1 MEFEL
6 REWRIEDIESV
17 AEAANNPK
25 IAARLRNIFPSPYTY
40 EDAKWYV
47 EDCIKSGNE
56 KQNIK
61 AIVVEGKAVGSV
73 GVYIKE
79 DVYEKS
85 GELGYWLAEA
95 YQGKGI
101 MTEAVKQLCKE
112 VFEKYPIER
121 IYVEPFE
128 NNMGSRK
135 VVEKAGFVYEGT
147 MRNGVYKNGEILSYC
162 MYSML
167 REEAEKLPQMAIL
180 HS

>member
-1 MEFEL
+1 
-6 REWRIEDIESV
+6 
-17 AEAANNPK
+17 
-25 IAARLRNIFPSPYTY
+25 
-40 EDAKWYV
+40 
-47 EDCIKSGNE
+47 
-56 KQNIK
+56 
-61 AIVVEGKAVGSV
+61 
-73 GVYIKE
+73 
-79 DVYEKS
+79 
-85 GELGYWLAEA
+85 
-95 YQGKGI
+95 

-167 REEAEKLPQMAIL
+167 REEAEKLP
-180 HS
+180 